1 MHSRLTTNTVVF
13 VALLLQATIVRG
25 DFDGNLNYVSPSR
38 RHPSLG
44 IDVPHVSRRSLKR
57 DNIAYAPED
66 LAFTHGIASGDP
78 YSDSIILWTRVAP
91 SSTSDASNVTV
102 EGPVPLYNHDTEVY
116 IEADPSPIC
125 IDWAVFPQDGVNG
138 STVITSGTA
147 YTTSDIDY
155 TVKVEATG
163 LQPFTTYNYQFTI
176 CGSDIKSPV
185 GRTKTAPTADA
196 DVSEVNFAVFSCS
209 NYRELTD
216 FISRYSLTTADR
228 RKQMG
233 TSTRT
238 ATLLERMSRTFF
250 VHLGDYIYEGGAQG
264 ERAHKPPRE
273 IFTLFD
279 YRTRHGQYR
288 TDPDLQ
294 LASQNFAWIT
304 TWDDHEVSNN
314 GYRDGSSGL
323 NNTEDSFLKDGGVS
337 VDQRKMNAVR
347 AYFEW
352 MPIRQVD
359 LDDNLRI
366 WRTFQMGNLLVIH
379 RPSRRLPSVKTDR
392 IYEDWNDDYIDLI
405 RDDASRSLMGSHQEN
420 WFYNELSKSSKR
432 GAAWRVI
439 GNQILFSRI
448 YESYGLSGDN
458 WSGYSAN
465 RNRTLKHLY
474 ENNIGNNVF
483 LAGDSHQNWVS
494 DLVWLDEKEYN
505 PETGDGSIGVEFAGT
520 AVSSTGQNS
529 PILPARTQSQYRVGN
544 NSQLQ
549 WQDGYYRGYIFLS
562 VKQDS
567 VEARFYGSP
576 SVASR
581 NSWDLPLANF
591 TVVSGENK
599 LARPV
604 AGGSVESGAL
614 RGGETKPSNVTL
626 NTDTWE
632 WDVIG
637 YDQMYIK

>member
-1 MHSRLTTNTVVF
+1 MHSQVGISL
-13 VALLLQATIVRG
+13 VAAFSVLLQATTVTAS
-25 DFDGNLNYVSPSR
+25 FDGNLNYVSPSR

-44 IDVPHVSRRSLKR
+44 IDIPHVARRSLKR
-57 DNIAYAPED
+57 GNVAYAPSD
-66 LAFTHGIASGDP
+66 LSFTHGVASGDP

-91 SSTSDASNVTV
+91 SSASDASNVTV
-102 EGPVPLYNHDTEVY
+102 DGPVPLYNHDTQVY
-116 IEADPSPIC
+116 IGADPTPIC
-125 IDWAVFPQDGVNG
+125 IDWAVFPEGGLNG
-138 STVITSGTA
+138 SAIASGTA

-163 LQPFTTYNYQFTI
+163 LEPFTTYNYQFTI
-176 CGSDIKSPV
+176 CGSDVTSPV

-209 NYRELTD
+209 NYPNGY
-216 FISRYSLTTADR
+216 FNAYGNAA
-228 RKQMG
+228 RKDNQDY
-233 TSTRT
+233 
-238 ATLLERMSRTFF
+238 F
-250 VHLGDYIYEGGAQG
+250 VHLGDYIYESAARG
-264 ERAHKPPRE
+264 ERAHQPPRLL
-273 IFTLFD
+273 FTLYD

-323 NNTEDSFLKDGGVS
+323 KCANPPLYHLIRQLLISFYLSNTEDSFLKNGGVS

-366 WRTFQMGNLLVIH
+366 WRSFQMGNLLDFIVLDT
-379 RPSRRLPSVKTDR
+379 RNYDR
-392 IYEDWNDDYIDLI
+392 SITSLDWNDNYIDLI
-405 RDDASRSLMGSHQEN
+405 RDDASRTLMGSRQEN
-420 WFYNELSKSSKR
+420 WFYRELSKSSDR
-432 GAAWRVI
+432 GAAWRII
-439 GNQILFSRI
+439 GNQIVFSRI

-474 ENNIGNNVF
+474 DNNIGNNVF

-494 DLVWLDEKEYN
+494 DLVWLDEKEYD

-529 PILPARTQSQYRVGN
+529 PILPARTQAEYRVGN
-544 NSQLQ
+544 NSELQ
-549 WQDGYYRGYIFLS
+549 WQDGYYRGYILLS

-567 VEARFYGSP
+567 VQAQFYGSP
-576 SVASR
+576 SVATR

-591 TVVSGENK
+591 TVINGENK

-614 RGGETKPSNVTL
+614 RGGKTTPTNLTL
-626 NTDTWE
+626 NTDTGE
-632 WDVIG
+632 WDIVG
-637 YDQMYIK
+637 YEQMYIKT

>member
-1 MHSRLTTNTVVF
+1 MTPNFTTA
-13 VALLLQATIVRG
+13 VALLLQATVVAG
-25 DFDGNLNYVSPSR
+25 AFDGNLNYASPSR
-38 RHPSLG
+38 RHPTLG

-57 DNIAYAPED
+57 GNVAYAPEE
-66 LAFTHGIASGDP
+66 LNFTHGIASGDP
-78 YSDSIILWTRVAP
+78 YPDSIILWTRVAP
-91 SSTSDASNVTV
+91 SLVSDASNVTV
-102 EGPVPLYNHDTEVY
+102 EGPVPLYSHDTETY

-125 IDWAVFPQDGVNG
+125 VDWAVYPEGG
-138 STVITSGTA
+138 TSGRSVASGRA

-163 LQPFTTYNYQFTI
+163 LKPFTVYNYQFEI
-176 CGSDIKSPV
+176 CDSTVKSVV
-185 GRTKTAPTADA
+185 GRTKTAPAA
-196 DVSEVNFAVFSCS
+196 NAQVSELKFAVFSCS
-209 NYRELTD
+209 NYPNGY
-216 FISRYSLTTADR
+216 FNAYGNAA
-228 RKQMG
+228 RKDDQDY
-233 TSTRT
+233 
-238 ATLLERMSRTFF
+238 F
-250 VHLGDYIYEGGAQG
+250 VHLGDYIYESADKG
-264 ERAHKPPRE
+264 ERAHDPPWL
-273 IFTLFD
+273 LFSLHD

-323 NNTEDSFLKDGGVS
+323 NNTEDSFFKNGHGVS

-366 WRTFQMGNLLVIH
+366 WRTFQMGNLLDLIVLDT
-379 RPSRRLPSVKTDR
+379 RNYDR
-392 IYEDWNDDYIDLI
+392 SITSLDWNDDYIDLI

-432 GAAWRVI
+432 GAAWRII

-458 WSGYSAN
+458 WSGYTAN

-474 ENNIGNNVF
+474 DNKINNNVF

-494 DLVWLDEKEYN
+494 DLVWLDEKEYD
-505 PETGDGSIGVEFAGT
+505 PESGDGSIGVEFAGT
-520 AVSSTGQNS
+520 AVSSTGVDA
-529 PILPARTQSQYRVGN
+529 PIIPARTQAQYRVGN
-544 NSQLQ
+544 NSELQ

-562 VKQDS
+562 VKPES
-567 VEARFYGSP
+567 LEAQFYGSP
-576 SVASR
+576 SVATR

-591 TVVSGENK
+591 TVLNGENK

-604 AGGSVESGAL
+604 GGGSVEAGVL
-614 RGGETKPSNVTL
+614 RGGETKPTNVTL
-626 NTDTWE
+626 NTDTGK
-632 WDVIG
+632 WDVVG
-637 YDQMYIK
+637 YDQMYIE